1 MDHFN
6 YQHHALFAEGV
17 CLKEMIEKVGSPC
30 YVYSAATLSRHY
42 QVFDSAFKD
51 QPHKIC
57 YAVKANSNLAVLN
70 LLASLGAGFDVV
82 SQGELMRV
90 MAAGG
95 NPQHVVFSGVGKR
108 PDEIAFALKHNIY
121 CFNVESFAELDCIQ
135 QIAHHLNVRAPIA
148 LRINPDIDAKSHPYV
163 VTGLKESKFGIA
175 HDDAIQAYKKASSL
189 ANIETKGL
197 DYHIGSQLVELSPFI
212 EAIHRM
218 NELILKLKALG
229 ITLQHLDIGGGLGV
243 VYQKETPPLPDE
255 YARAILKNCPYQD
268 LTLIIEPGRAIAANA
283 GILITQVL
291 YLKESSHKNFCI
303 VDAGMN
309 DLLRPALY
317 SAWQEI
323 IPIERMKHSHEA
335 MIYDVVGPV
344 CESGD
349 FLGKNRLLTIKQG
362 DYLAVR
368 SAGAYG
374 FVMSSNYN
382 TRPRIAEVMVKDKQ
396 YKIVRERETIESL
409 YSNEHIW

>member
-6 YQHHALFAEGV
+6 YQHHVLYAENV
-17 CLKEMIEKVGSPC
+17 CLKEIIEKVGSPC
-30 YVYSAATLSRHY
+30 YVYSAATLTRHY
-42 QVFDSAFKD
+42 QVFDAAFKD

-90 MAAGG
+90 IAAGG
-95 NPQHVVFSGVGKR
+95 DPRQVVFSGVGKK

-121 CFNVESFAELDCIQ
+121 CFNVESLAELDCIQ
-135 QIAHHLNVRAPIA
+135 KIAHHLNVCAPIA

-163 VTGLKESKFGIA
+163 VTGLKESKFGITYE
-175 HDDAIQAYKKASSL
+175 DAITAYKKAADL
-189 ANIETKGL
+189 ANIQIKGL

-218 NELILKLKALG
+218 NELILKLQSFG

-243 VYQKETPPLPDE
+243 VYQTETPPLPDE
-255 YARAILKNCPYQD
+255 YASAILKNCPYPE

-283 GILITQVL
+283 GILITQIL
-291 YLKESSHKNFCI
+291 YLKESTHKNFCI

-323 IPIERMKHSHEA
+323 IPIEQTQQKEA
-335 MIYDVVGPV
+335 IIYDVVGPV

-349 FLGKNRLLTIKQG
+349 FLGKNRLLSIKQG

-382 TRPRIAEVMVKDKQ
+382 TRPRIAEVMVKDRQ
-396 YKIVRERETIESL
+396 YKIVRERETIEHL
-409 YSNEHIW
+409 YRNEHIW